1 MFYSFGPPHG
11 IIMNHHGGVMNT
23 TDEGFLHPPPGNKES
38 PLLHPKELG
47 LDDQEHHPNVVTPHS
62 NNSTPPV
69 QKNAMQQS
77 PGSNNEIP
85 EKKQGLLY
93 IYQSSE

>member
-1 MFYSFGPPHG
+1 
-11 IIMNHHGGVMNT
+11 MNHHGGVVSSA
-23 TDEGFLHPPPGNKES
+23 DEGFLHPPPGNKDR

-47 LDDQEHHPNVVTPHS
+47 LDDQVHHPNIVTPLS

-77 PGSNNEIP
+77 PGGSSETP
-85 EKKQGLLY
+85 EKKQGLSY
-93 IYQSSE
+93 AIMSQNSN